1 MPAVAFESR
10 LHAHSQILSCFPAT
24 LAPCELQVMPQG
36 AHRLHSPTHPLQ
48 ANFES
53 LQALI
58 DRIHRDAEVSKEAL
72 AHPQYQQQ
80 KEDPFLLPATANSG
94 GAAGDAAGSGEA
106 AGAEQQQ

>member
-1 MPAVAFESR
+1 
-10 LHAHSQILSCFPAT
+10 
-24 LAPCELQVMPQG
+24 MPQG